1 MAYTINP
8 NVRAALFDIDGTL
21 TTGGDVWAALVHS
34 PDVKRIKRAWLYGT
48 AMPHYLLSKTGLV
61 NQAAF
66 RDRWVRLMAW
76 LMGGWSEQQAQR
88 IYDQIVDG
96 FLMLTLR
103 PDVVEILKRHKTQ
116 GHPVILASTMF
127 EGMVSGFAAHV
138 GADAGLGS
146 QVEFR
151 NGRCRGRIVG
161 PTCSGARKLDFARRY
176 LEVHHPGITL
186 ADCAAYAD
194 SRSDIAFL
202 EGVSYPV
209 AVYPDEGMRA
219 AAETHGWPMVGANE

>member
-1 MAYTINP
+1 
-8 NVRAALFDIDGTL
+8 
-21 TTGGDVWAALVHS
+21 
-34 PDVKRIKRAWLYGT
+34 
-48 AMPHYLLSKTGLV
+48 MPHYLSSKTGLV

-76 LMGGWSEQQAQR
+76 LMGGWSEGQAQG

-96 FLMLTLR
+96 FLKLTLR
-103 PDVVEILKRHKTQ
+103 PDVVEILKQHKGQ
-116 GHPVILASTMF
+116 GHPAILVSSMF
-127 EGMVSGFAAHV
+127 EGMASGFAPHV
-138 GADAGLGS
+138 GADAAIGS

-151 NGRCRGRIVG
+151 NGRCRGRIAG

-176 LEVHHPGITL
+176 LEAHHPGITL

-194 SRSDIAFL
+194 SRSDIGFL

-219 AAETHGWPMVGANE
+219 TAVSRGWPVYEGRE